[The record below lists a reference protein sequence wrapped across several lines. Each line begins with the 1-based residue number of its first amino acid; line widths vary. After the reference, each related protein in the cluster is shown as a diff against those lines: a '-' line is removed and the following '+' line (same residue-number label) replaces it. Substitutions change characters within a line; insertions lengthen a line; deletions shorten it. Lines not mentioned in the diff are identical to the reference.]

1 MGAIVMYKGTPIAD
15 IGSGL
20 WPMGAIVMHKEMPM
34 ADIADSFIGSG
45 LGLLI
50 A

>member
-1 MGAIVMYKGTPIAD
+1 MADGRYRVGTLTDGAIG
-15 IGSGL
+15 
-20 WPMGAIVMHKEMPM
+20 MHKGNGRWPM
-34 ADIADSFIGSG
+34 ADIADGFVGSG